1 MDVRSTVG
9 GNVRRIRLMRKMT
22 QERLAEL
29 SDYPQQS
36 ISELENGKMSPT
48 VTTLAKLAQALGV
61 TVADLVAG
69 A

>member
-1 MDVRSTVG
+1 M
-9 GNVRRIRLMRKMT
+9 K

-29 SDYPQQS
+29 SDHSQKS
-36 ISELENGKMSPT
+36 ISEPENGMMIPT
-48 VTTLAKLAQALGV
+48 VTTLAELAQALGV